1 MPLNGP
7 LIRRREAG
15 ISAGLQAA
23 ALPAALKRIYAN
35 RGITDP
41 SELSLTLDQLHPPQ
55 QLKGIAEAADLLAD
69 AIEGDGR
76 VLIIGDFDADGATSS
91 AMAVS
96 VLRQMG
102 LREVAYLVPN
112 RFEFGY
118 GLTPEIV
125 QLAAAQMPDLI
136 VTVDNGISSV
146 EGVAAAQAM
155 GISVLV
161 TDHHLPGEQLPSAEV
176 IVNPNQPGCAFPSK
190 ALAGVGVMF
199 YVLSALRA
207 ELRRRGWFDSE
218 GLPEPNLGDALD
230 LVALGTVADVVPLDR
245 NNRILVAAGLA
256 RIRSGRAR
264 PGIEAIFEVAGK
276 DHRQATSSDLGFI
289 VGPRLNAA
297 GRLDDMS
304 IGIECLLAESSMEAR
319 ERADKL
325 HRLNRE
331 RRDIEQTMKQD
342 ALEQLASLEFESG
355 KLPFAMVLSDP
366 TWHEGVIGI
375 LASRVRERV
384 HRPTVIFADV
394 GEGMLKGSGRS
405 IPGLHMRDALDLV
418 ATRYPGLLNKF
429 GGHAM
434 AAGLTLSQGDLKRF
448 TQALDA
454 AVAEMLDHVPPQAV
468 EDSDGALSAADL
480 GLTFA
485 ESLSA
490 GGPWGQH
497 FPEPTFD
504 GLFDVR
510 QHRIVGEKHLK
521 LKLAAQG
528 VEIDAI
534 AFNVDVIEWQARPIK
549 RIHAVYR
556 LDINE
561 YRGERNPQLVIQS
574 FWPLEPDSSVD

>member
-1 MPLNGP
+1 MPLNEP
-7 LIRRREAG
+7 LIRRREAA
-15 ISAGLQAA
+15 ISAELQAA
-23 ALPAALKRIYAN
+23 ALPEALKRIYAN
-35 RGITDP
+35 RGITHP
-41 SELSLTLDQLHPPQ
+41 AELSLTLDQLHPPQ
-55 QLKGIAEAADLLAD
+55 QLKGIAEAAELLAD

-125 QLAAAQMPDLI
+125 ELAAAQMPDLI

-161 TDHHLPGEQLPSAEV
+161 TDHHLPGSQLPTAEV

-207 ELRRRGWFDSE
+207 ELRERRWFDSQ
-218 GLPEPNLGDALD
+218 GFSEPNLGDALD

-264 PGIEAIFEVAGK
+264 PGIEALFEVAGK
-276 DHRQATSSDLGFI
+276 DYRQATATDLGFI

-319 ERADKL
+319 ERAETL

-331 RRDIEQTMKQD
+331 RRDIEQSMEHD
-342 ALEQLASLEFESG
+342 ALEQLAKLELDSDA
-355 KLPFAMVLSDP
+355 LPFAMVLFDSG
-366 TWHEGVIGI
+366 WHQGVIGI

-384 HRPTVIFADV
+384 HRPTVIFAEV

-405 IPGLHMRDALDLV
+405 IPGLHLRDVLDLV
-418 ATRYPGLLNKF
+418 ATRHPGLLSKF

-434 AAGLTLSQGDLKRF
+434 AAGLTLAKGDLHQF
-448 TQALDA
+448 TEALEA
-454 AVAEMLDHVPPQAV
+454 AVAETLSHVPPQAV
-468 EDSDGALSAADL
+468 EDSDGALGAGDL
-480 GLTFA
+480 GLQLA

-504 GLFDVR
+504 GVFDVL

-521 LKLAAQG
+521 LTLAAEG
-528 VEIDAI
+528 AEIGGI
-534 AFNVDVIEWQARPIK
+534 AFNIDVNGWQARPLK
-549 RIHAVYR
+549 RIHTLYR
-556 LDINE
+556 LEVNE

-574 FWPLEPDSSVD
+574 FWPADANS

>member
-1 MPLNGP
+1 MPLNAS
-7 LIRRREAG
+7 LIRRREADM
-15 ISAGLQAA
+15 SSKLQAA
-23 ALPAALKRIYAN
+23 ALPEALKRVYAN

-41 SELSLTLDQLHPPQ
+41 AALSLTLDQLHPPQ
-55 QLKGIAEAADLLAD
+55 QLKGIAEAAELLAD

-125 QLAAAQMPDLI
+125 ELAAAQMPDLI

-161 TDHHLPGEQLPSAEV
+161 TDHHLPGSQLPTAEV

-207 ELRRRGWFDSE
+207 ELRERRWFDGQ
-218 GLPEPNLGDALD
+218 GLSEPNLGDALD

-264 PGIEAIFEVAGK
+264 PGIEALFEVAGK
-276 DHRQATSSDLGFI
+276 DYRQATSTDLGFI

-319 ERADKL
+319 ERAETL

-331 RRDIEQTMKQD
+331 RRDIEQSMEHD
-342 ALEQLASLEFESG
+342 ALEQLATLELDSDA
-355 KLPFAMVLSDP
+355 LPFAMVLFDP
-366 TWHEGVIGI
+366 GWHQGVIGI

-384 HRPTVIFADV
+384 HRPTVIFAEV

-405 IPGLHMRDALDLV
+405 IPGLHLRDVLDLV
-418 ATRYPGLLNKF
+418 ATRHPGLLSKF

-434 AAGLTLSQGDLKRF
+434 AAGLTLAEGDLHQF
-448 TQALDA
+448 TEALEA
-454 AVAEMLDHVPPQAV
+454 AVAETLNHVPPQAV
-468 EDSDGALSAADL
+468 EDSDGALGAGDL
-480 GLTFA
+480 GLQLA

-504 GLFDVR
+504 GVFDVL

-521 LKLAAQG
+521 LTLAAEG
-528 VEIDAI
+528 AEIGGI
-534 AFNVDVIEWQARPIK
+534 AFNIDVNGWQARPLK
-549 RIHAVYR
+549 RIHTLYR
-556 LDINE
+556 LEVNE

-574 FWPLEPDSSVD
+574 FWPADADS